1 MVILKIQKKKKT
13 MKVVFFEDLDSDDIV
28 LDSEDFSDEN
38 ILDDDI
44 LDDDEE

>member
-1 MVILKIQKKKKT
+1 MVILKIQKKKEDDESG
-13 MKVVFFEDLDSDDIV
+13 FFEDLDSDDIV